1 MKKDA
6 LTVSNYRPID
16 TGVANYGAHA
26 PLDFKLFNFS
36 GHFRTVQT
44 LNIRL
49 HVVAYPAKIYW
60 HIALSC
66 LFDE

>member
-49 HVVAYPAKIYW
+49 HVVA
-60 HIALSC
+60 
-66 LFDE
+66 